1 MSIDL
6 FGRFENSRLDWNKAS
21 VRFLTYRFWLGG
33 ILRLKSQKV
42 AAKITIRKFFGITQ
56 HMCWIILLPEQTIGK
71 TFPVTLSLTMLRL
84 EIFEGGDLTI
94 LKVPVVFLHFQSM
107 KMKWKNLSFVR
118 QNHTLSTF
126 FINPFFNS
134 NVKSTMSVQKR
145 QARQMVGN
153 STFVTFTR
161 EVSFPTPSA
170 SSLISLTTIICFL
183 HFSTHRPS
191 SHLPS
196 Q

>member
-1 MSIDL
+1 MSVDL

-71 TFPVTLSLTMLRL
+71 TFPVTLSDNVATWNFRRWR
-84 EIFEGGDLTI
+84 FDN
-94 LKVPVVFLHFQSM
+94 LKGSRRVS
-107 KMKWKNLSFVR
+107 SFSIDE
-118 QNHTLSTF
+118 NEMEELIICASKPHTLHIFHKS
-126 FINPFFNS
+126 FFNS